1 VNYINKRND
10 NIIIVDN
17 RSQRRVEESVKAMKE
32 EMD

>member
-10 NIIIVDN
+10 NIILVDVI
-17 RSQRRVEESVKAMKE
+17 SQRRLEESVKAIKE